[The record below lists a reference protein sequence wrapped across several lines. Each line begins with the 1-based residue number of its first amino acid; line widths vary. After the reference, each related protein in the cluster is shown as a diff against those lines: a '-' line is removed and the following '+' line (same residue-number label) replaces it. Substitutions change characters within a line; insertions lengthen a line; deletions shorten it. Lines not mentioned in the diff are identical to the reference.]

1 MELEGTKTRERGALR
16 RWQQSALGGLWS
28 QGGSLLVE
36 TVLVLAVFGVLGT
49 AVLSG
54 VQTSY
59 TTKRQFDSQSTA
71 ENIVRNQMEYVFEQ
85 PYAPPP
91 GTYLTITPPDGYS
104 VTAEA
109 VDYNGDP
116 NVETV
121 RVTVYHQGQ
130 PVKLFETL
138 RANR

>member
-1 MELEGTKTRERGALR
+1 MELEGTKTKERGTLR

-36 TVLVLAVFGVLGT
+36 TVLVLGVFGILGT

-59 TTKRQFDSQSTA
+59 TSKRQFDSQSTA

-85 PYAPPP
+85 PYVPPP

-109 VDYNGDP
+109 LDYNGDP